1 MTTVV
6 NNPGT
11 TSDSDSSMGIM
22 AIVILLVVA
31 LLFFAYGLPA
41 IRRSAAPAPNTNNGG
56 TTNVNLPDTKPDAQ
70 INIPDKVDVN
80 INGGQP
86 AK

>member
-11 TSDSDSSMGIM
+11 SSDSGSGVGIM
-22 AIVILLVVA
+22 VAVVLLVLA
-31 LLFFAYGLPA
+31 LLFFVYGLPA
-41 IRRSAAPAPNTNNGG
+41 IRRSGIPASNSNSGG

-86 AK
+86 AQ